1 MEFSFK
7 LVNFTIQITNVAI
20 HSITTLII
28 MVIHTKL
35 YQLKLLIGILSAKNC
50 VKRRKRGL
58 GTFDW
63 F

>member
-7 LVNFTIQITNVAI
+7 LVNFTIQITNGLQYI
-20 HSITTLII
+20 II

-50 VKRRKRGL
+50 VKRRERGL